1 MSMPTEETI
10 YEVAN
15 RVATITL
22 NRPDKLNAW
31 TATMEKEVRG
41 CLDQAERDDNVG
53 IIVLTGAGRGFC
65 AGADMSLLSSVAA
78 QGLPGP
84 ERDAVS
90 RLGGDSLQREGV
102 PPDFQKKYSYF
113 LGIEKPILAAI
124 NGPAVGLGLVIALYC
139 DLRLASDAAR
149 FSTTFAQRGLIAE
162 YGMAWML
169 PRIVGLPNALDL
181 LFSAR
186 QINSAEAL
194 RLGLVNQVFAQENFP
209 DKVNEYAVDLASRV
223 SPRSLRVIK
232 RQVYRAMFQTLTESF
247 DLAVEEMVASLRSE
261 DFKEGGAHF
270 LEKRAPAFKGR
281 RCSEQA
287 IPDMISLNVKSAKQ
301 KPRQCAA
308 DQGSQDGDR
317 RVAPI

>member
-1 MSMPTEETI
+1 MPTQEAI

-31 TATMEKEVRG
+31 TATMEKEVRASF
-41 CLDQAERDDNVG
+41 DQAERDDNVAV
-53 IIVLTGAGRGFC
+53 IVLTGAGRGFC
-65 AGADMSLLSSVAA
+65 AGADMSLLSSAA
-78 QGLPGP
+78 QGLPGD
-84 ERDAVS
+84 ERDAIS
-90 RLGGDSLQREGV
+90 RLGGASQQRPGV
-102 PPDFQKKYSYF
+102 PSDFQKKYSYL

-194 RLGLVNQVFAQENFP
+194 RMGLVNQVFAQENFL

-232 RQVYRAMFQTLTESF
+232 RQVYGAMFQTLAESF

-261 DFKEGGAHF
+261 DFKEGVAHF
-270 LEKRAPAFKGR
+270 LEKRVPVFKG
-281 RCSEQA
+281 
-287 IPDMISLNVKSAKQ
+287 K
-301 KPRQCAA
+301 
-308 DQGSQDGDR
+308 
-317 RVAPI
+317 